1 MSRDFSGF
9 FKYILPSPFI
19 NIDSPSHRGSGMKSS
34 SRHPRSLL
42 FPAVVVILLT
52 AGGLWFLF
60 TRNSP
65 EQSAQK
71 PSNAREI
78 PTFSAPTTEPSAAA
92 PAAENDLKLETAG
105 NTLEQS
111 TPAPSPL
118 SASKDNIPVASD
130 QIKNFYRHLD
140 QQKYIQ
146 ARHLNAPSQV
156 YFTTLIQKLLDTP
169 PVVIRETDDL
179 LTILKNNTHFFKIL
193 GKDNIL
199 LMKEILNQEQDKI
212 EDLLASYF
220 LLTTPPISSG
230 QAVSLNIPEDSMF
243 KYASFFLN
251 TMGGRL
257 YLTRRDSG
265 TRMLISYYAL
275 LIAHQANLD
284 GKNQD
289 GLQLQPAV
297 DLLTAE
303 METGGR
309 HLRYQEAYL
318 DKLYDLKEKYQ

>member
-1 MSRDFSGF
+1 
-9 FKYILPSPFI
+9 
-19 NIDSPSHRGSGMKSS
+19 MKSS
-34 SRHPRSLL
+34 SRQSRSLL
-42 FPAVVVILLT
+42 FPVVILILLA

-65 EQSAQK
+65 EQTSQTPSTAQE
-71 PSNAREI
+71 PSV
-78 PTFSAPTTEPSAAA
+78 FSARTAEPSATA
-92 PAAENDLKLETAG
+92 PSGENDLKLTAG

-118 SASKDNIPVASD
+118 SPDKENIPVAID
-130 QIKNFYRHLD
+130 QIKNFYHHLD

-156 YFTTLIQKLLDTP
+156 YFTGLIQKLLDTTP
-169 PVVIRETDDL
+169 MVIRETDDL
-179 LTILKNNTHFFKIL
+179 LTILKNNTHFFKII

-199 LMKEILNQEQDKI
+199 LVKEILNQEQDKI
-212 EDLLASYF
+212 EDLLAAYY
-220 LLTTPPISSG
+220 LLTTPPMSSG
-230 QAVSLNIPEDSMF
+230 QLVSLSIPEDAIL

-265 TRMLISYYAL
+265 TRMLITYYAL
-275 LIAHQANLD
+275 LTVHQANLD

-303 METGGR
+303 METGGK

>member
-1 MSRDFSGF
+1 
-9 FKYILPSPFI
+9 
-19 NIDSPSHRGSGMKSS
+19 MKSS
-34 SRHPRSLL
+34 SRQSRSLL
-42 FPAVVVILLT
+42 LPAVILVLLT

-65 EQSAQK
+65 EQTAQT
-71 PSNAREI
+71 PSTTREI

-92 PAAENDLKLETAG
+92 PAGENDLKLE
-105 NTLEQS
+105 TLEQS

-118 SASKDNIPVASD
+118 SVSKENIPSAID

-156 YFTTLIQKLLDTP
+156 YFTDLIQKLLDSP

-193 GKDNIL
+193 GKNNIL

-212 EDLLASYF
+212 EDLLAGYY
-220 LLTTPPISSG
+220 LLTSPRISSG
-230 QAVSLNIPEDSMF
+230 QEVSLNIPEDALL
-243 KYASFFLN
+243 KYAGFFLN

-265 TRMLISYYAL
+265 TRMLITYYAL
-275 LIAHQANLD
+275 LIAHQADLD
-284 GKNQD
+284 GKNQN

-303 METGGR
+303 METGGG

-318 DKLYDLKEKYQ
+318 DRLYDLKEKYQ